1 MYVKEDI
8 NTDRIVELQDRLC
21 KSGIRYIT
29 TEDLVYVL
37 ELTEDY
43 VNEQIERSLEVL
55 KNTNNNFS
63 RYITKSKNNYRLMP
77 IGTHMLYL
85 AATQL
90 YDGTSKFEKFVN
102 VLLLLIQVQMFVD
115 EFVISMFYKED
126 IYNFEN

>member
-8 NTDRIVELQDRLC
+8 NTDRIIELQDRLC
-21 KSGIRYIT
+21 KAGIRYIT

-37 ELTEDY
+37 ELPEDY
-43 VNEQIERSLEVL
+43 VNEQIDKSLEVL

-63 RYITKSKNNYRLMP
+63 RYITKSKNNYKLMP

-90 YDGTSKFEKFVN
+90 DDGTSKFEKFVN
-102 VLLLLIQVQMFVD
+102 VILLLIQVQMFVD

-126 IYNFEN
+126 IYNFAN

>member
-63 RYITKSKNNYRLMP
+63 RYITKSKNNYHLMP

-90 YDGTSKFEKFVN
+90 YDETSKFEKFVN

>member
-8 NTDRIVELQDRLC
+8 NTDRIIELQDRLC
-21 KSGIRYIT
+21 KAGIRYIT

-37 ELTEDY
+37 ELPEGY
-43 VNEQIERSLEVL
+43 VNEQIDKSLEVL

-63 RYITKSKNNYRLMP
+63 RYITKSKNNYKLMP

-90 YDGTSKFEKFVN
+90 DDGTSKFEKFVN
-102 VLLLLIQVQMFVD
+102 VILLLIQVQMFVD

-126 IYNFEN
+126 IYNFAN

>member
-8 NTDRIVELQDRLC
+8 NTDRIIELQDRLC
-21 KSGIRYIT
+21 KSGIRYII
-29 TEDLVYVL
+29 TEDLVYVS
-37 ELTEDY
+37 ELPEDY
-43 VNEQIERSLEVL
+43 VNEQIDKSLKVL
-55 KNTNNNFS
+55 KNTNNDFS

-90 YDGTSKFEKFVN
+90 DDGTSKFEKFVN

-115 EFVISMFYKED
+115 EFVITAFYKED
-126 IYNFEN
+126 IYNF